1 MQLMAC
7 EVLHWHPD
15 SHLLCYRQPSKWCSV
30 ESVCRHADGTVS
42 KVKPSYL
49 DLLSLPR
56 PCSVASLLF
65 VVNAPSGLLAGEAV
79 FDAAQLSALDMRIKT
94 AMLQVQP
101 QPWDDVHKY
110 SARTLLHI

>member
-1 MQLMAC
+1 M
-7 EVLHWHPD
+7 E
-15 SHLLCYRQPSKWCSV
+15 
-30 ESVCRHADGTVS
+30 GTLS
-42 KVKPSYL
+42 KVNPSYL

-79 FDAAQLSALDMRIKT
+79 FDAAQLGALDMRIKT

-101 QPWDDVHKY
+101 QLCQDLKKHF
-110 SARTLLHI
+110 ACTLYTADTKHVTRIKHFHICASVCTDSLQGT